1 MPPWLVLAALVGVI
15 NAAACFLL
23 LGRRLS
29 HLAWYVVL
37 GALAAGLGQVV
48 GDALDAPNPLQI
60 GELNVL
66 AASVAAWV
74 IVLVARVAGL

>member
-1 MPPWLVLAALVGVI
+1 LAALVGVI